1 MKKLLEV
8 IVTSRA
14 EAQAAERG
22 GADRLEL
29 VRDLHAGGLSPSA
42 RVVSEVLR
50 AVSIPVRV
58 MLRETPDF
66 SAGNSAGVAALAA
79 RANEFRAAGAREF
92 VLGFVKDGLVDEDS
106 LQRILSELPGC
117 HVTFHR
123 AIEAVRDAGF
133 AVRHLKQFP
142 QIDRVLT
149 SGPPGSWDTKR
160 QFLQELQ
167 AEAAPEII
175 VVTGGGLD
183 ESSLGRLATSERLT
197 EFHVGT
203 AARDKT
209 GMVTEERVSSLRRL
223 LDI

>member
-29 VRDLHAGGLSPSA
+29 LRDLHVGGLSPSA
-42 RVVSEVLR
+42 AVVSEVLL

-66 SAGNSAGVAALAA
+66 SAGNSAGLAALSA
-79 RANEFRAAGAREF
+79 RSKEFRTAGGTAF
-92 VLGFVKDGLVDEDS
+92 VLGFVKDGVVDDDS
-106 LQRILSELPGC
+106 LQRVLIELPGC
-117 HVTFHR
+117 RVTFHR
-123 AIEAVRDAGF
+123 AIEAVRDASS
-133 AVRHLKQFP
+133 AVRDLKRFP

-149 SGPPGSWDTKR
+149 SGPQGSWDAKQR
-160 QFLQELQ
+160 FLEELQ
-167 AEAAPEII
+167 LAAAPEITVI
-175 VVTGGGLD
+175 AGGGLD
-183 ESSLGRLATSERLT
+183 ERSLRRMATSERLS

-203 AARDKT
+203 AARDQT
-209 GMVTEERVSSLRRL
+209 GIVTEERVSFLRRL
-223 LDI
+223 LGV